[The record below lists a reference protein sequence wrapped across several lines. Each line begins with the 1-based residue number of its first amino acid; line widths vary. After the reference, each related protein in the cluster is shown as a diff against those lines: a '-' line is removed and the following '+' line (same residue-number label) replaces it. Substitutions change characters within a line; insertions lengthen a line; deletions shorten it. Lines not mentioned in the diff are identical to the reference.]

1 MPRIYKKVTDRPDVS
16 EANMKLA
23 IESVLSKELSI
34 RKSAEK
40 YDVKPGTLQHRLE
53 KKKKENEL
61 PSGEE
66 RTFGNKF
73 TNKQVF
79 ATDEEKELEK
89 YIKKAAPYSM
99 G

>member
-1 MPRIYKKVTDRPDVS
+1 MPRIYKRVTDRNDVS

-34 RKSAEK
+34 RKSN
-40 YDVKPGTLQHRLE
+40 VKPGTLQHRLE

-61 PSGEE
+61 PSGAE
-66 RTFGNKF
+66 RTFENKF

-79 ATDEEKELEK
+79 CNR
-89 YIKKAAPYSM
+89 
-99 G
+99 